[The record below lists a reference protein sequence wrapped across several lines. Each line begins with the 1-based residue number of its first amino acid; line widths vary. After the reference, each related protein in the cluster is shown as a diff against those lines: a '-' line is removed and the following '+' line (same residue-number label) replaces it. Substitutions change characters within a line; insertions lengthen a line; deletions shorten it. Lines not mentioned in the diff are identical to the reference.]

1 MQIKI
6 IYLVLLLAIYTFNP
20 YLFTPILK
28 PYISNT
34 LGVIIFFQSI
44 SIFILWCYLGNTFWL
59 NKLIVNVAF
68 MIAGFTLLYLKIKF
82 IPDKNETGEFFFI
95 IPILLTISSVVGIIL
110 YVLWLPLSG
119 ILKNI
124 IK

>member
-1 MQIKI
+1 
-6 IYLVLLLAIYTFNP
+6 
-20 YLFTPILK
+20 
-28 PYISNT
+28 
-34 LGVIIFFQSI
+34 
-44 SIFILWCYLGNTFWL
+44 
-59 NKLIVNVAF
+59 

-95 IPILLTISSVVGIIL
+95 IPILLIISSVVGIIL
-110 YVLWLPLSG
+110 YVLWFLLSN